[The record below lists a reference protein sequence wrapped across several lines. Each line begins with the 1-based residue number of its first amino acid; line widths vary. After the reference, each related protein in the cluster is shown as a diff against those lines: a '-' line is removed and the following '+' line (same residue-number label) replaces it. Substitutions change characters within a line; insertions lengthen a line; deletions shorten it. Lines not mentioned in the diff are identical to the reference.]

1 MGWNTQYF
9 RQTRMMILWVCRNSV
24 SKAMYRC
31 FTRSSSRLSVD
42 EKSSMRMMLSC
53 PMFPVLKHVRHH
65 QPNQHWLYTFI
76 SRKISPKYFVSVS
89 TIKFYG
95 RNNRNIETSP
105 HDVPSISPSV
115 SKNSSSSGGPSGLPT
130 WHNKGMSGW
139 KSNRLC
145 LQPAK

>member
-24 SKAMYRC
+24 SKAMYRY

-65 QPNQHWLYTFI
+65 QPNQHRLYTFI

-105 HDVPSISPSV
+105 HDVPIISPSV
-115 SKNSSSSGGPSGLPT
+115 SKNSSWSGEIIII
-130 WHNKGMSGW
+130 H
-139 KSNRLC
+139 
-145 LQPAK
+145 